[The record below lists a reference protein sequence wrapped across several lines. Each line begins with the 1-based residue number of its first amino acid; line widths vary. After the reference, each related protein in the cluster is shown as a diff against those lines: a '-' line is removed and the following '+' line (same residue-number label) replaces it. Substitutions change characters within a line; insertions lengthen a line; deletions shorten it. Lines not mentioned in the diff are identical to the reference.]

1 MQDACHV
8 QHRRCS
14 HKLYPCAALYTS
26 VCPVGLSPRPPYYTE
41 AGTALLAS
49 DSGAYAGVAC
59 FTYAEIRV
67 CHRPDS
73 GAVHLVSLLSTNA
86 FYTAA
91 GSVYCAVFW
100 KIGGISPDRKD
111 GGFGRHSGCVVFAGG
126 HQRSASTDICIQQR
140 SAGKT
145 GQLFL
150 FPRSCLLLLPRL
162 DGDLHVFSLILLLK
176 KSRVPSGRK
185 KRLTP
190 FVIGCATVLYGIL
203 YLLGLPA
210 VRWWFGDM
218 NVMFCLLY
226 AVIYESCIRCRM
238 IQSNTGYVELFEA
251 TTLAACIADIN
262 GNIVIRS

>member
-150 FPRSCLLLLPRL
+150 FPRSCLLLLPGL
-162 DGDLHVFSLILLLK
+162 DGDLHVFFPYPSFEEKPCPKQQK
-176 KSRVPSGRK
+176 KEAYTVCY
-185 KRLTP
+185 RLRNGSVWNFVSVGAAGCTLVVRRYECDVLP
-190 FVIGCATVLYGIL
+190 FIC
-203 YLLGLPA
+203 
-210 VRWWFGDM
+210 
-218 NVMFCLLY
+218 
-226 AVIYESCIRCRM
+226 
-238 IQSNTGYVELFEA
+238 
-251 TTLAACIADIN
+251 
-262 GNIVIRS
+262 GNL